1 LSELAR
7 GVGERG
13 VHLPSLGRSRPL
25 SRTSFSGGQ
34 NNLKFTRRLH
44 QPFGR
49 TELSV
54 AGQSFLPGNPCSCP
68 CREGNQKGTLTST
81 EQQRPN
87 RHDYICTHYV
97 EPAAAVQAPEVATK
111 PDPPTRQPPTG
122 RPQQQAN
129 DARKQA
135 DASPSR
141 QSLSEHRENRHTCGT
156 KPLHLTNTRE
166 AVLRSAVLHHATDVV
181 QT

>member
-1 LSELAR
+1 MSELAR

-111 PDPPTRQPPTG
+111 PDPPTRQPL
-122 RPQQQAN
+122 
-129 DARKQA
+129 QA
-135 DASPSR
+135 DRSNKQTMHA
-141 QSLSEHRENRHTCGT
+141 N
-156 KPLHLTNTRE
+156 KPTHHPH
-166 AVLRSAVLHHATDVV
+166 VKVCRSTEKTDTHVG
-181 QT
+181 QNHCI

>member
-1 LSELAR
+1 MSELAR

-81 EQQRPN
+81 EQKRPE
-87 RHDYICTHYV
+87 RHDYAPARTCGSSPGARGCHQTRPPNEATPCRPTAATSKRCTQTSRRITLTSKPV
-97 EPAAAVQAPEVATK
+97 GAP
-111 PDPPTRQPPTG
+111 
-122 RPQQQAN
+122 
-129 DARKQA
+129 RKQTHMW
-135 DASPSR
+135 DKTIASDKH
-141 QSLSEHRENRHTCGT
+141 Q
-156 KPLHLTNTRE
+156 
-166 AVLRSAVLHHATDVV
+166 RSGLKVRRAPPCH
-181 QT
+181 